1 MDILLIIIGVICLIV
16 AMLGCVLPLLPGPP
30 LAYVGMLLFHF
41 TDRLQFTPVQLV
53 VWAVLVIL
61 VQVLDYV
68 IPMLGTKYAGGTKWG
83 NWGCVIG
90 TVVGLFFPPWGI
102 VLGPFL
108 GAVIGELVGD
118 KKLKDALRSGFGSLV
133 GFLFGTVIKLMLCG
147 YFGWQFIA
155 AFFSPSVLIG

>member
-61 VQVLDYV
+61 VQV
-68 IPMLGTKYAGGTKWG
+68 
-83 NWGCVIG
+83 VIG
-90 TVVGLFFPPWGI
+90 TVAGLFFPPWGI

-147 YFGWQFIA
+147 YFVWQFIA
-155 AFFSPSVLIG
+155 AFSPNRVGLLF

>member
-90 TVVGLFFPPWGI
+90 TVAGLFFPPWGI

-108 GAVIGELVGD
+108 GAVLGELVGD
-118 KKLKDALRSGFGSLV
+118 KNLKDALRSGFGSLA
-133 GFLFGTVIKLMLCG
+133 GFLFGTVVKLALCG
-147 YFGWQFIA
+147 YFVWQFIA
-155 AFFSPSVLIG
+155 AFFPLQS